1 VGRDGRK
8 PVSTAREIIIDALT
22 EIGAIAQGETPDD
35 GVMQLGLGRLQKLID
50 AWGAE
55 FGTIAVQDRNTFVL
69 TSGTS
74 EFTIGPTGD
83 LVTARPVWIQ
93 AVNYV
98 VPGGT
103 STVEV
108 PMGPMDKDQYAALS
122 IKNLS
127 SGLPQLYYYNATNT
141 NGTMDIWPVV
151 SQNVTLVLYLPRAVD
166 QPVTAGSTVIG
177 PPGYA
182 EAFLYQL
189 AVRLCNPM
197 GRQLTQEL
205 RDLSRAAFLRMQRPN
220 ADPGILGVDAALTPS
235 SGSAFNI
242 LTGNYTGSSN

>member
-1 VGRDGRK
+1 M
-8 PVSTAREIIIDALT
+8 STAREIITDALI

-35 GVMQLGLGRLQKLID
+35 GVMTLGLGRLQKLID
-50 AWGAE
+50 AWAAE
-55 FGTIAVQDRNTFVL
+55 FGTIAVQDRQTFVL

-74 EFTIGPTGD
+74 TFTIGPSGN
-83 LVTARPVWIQ
+83 LVTQRPVWIE

-98 VPGGT
+98 VPGSTGQPG
-103 STVEV
+103 TVEV
-108 PMGPMDKDQYAALS
+108 PMGPMNNDQYAALS

-141 NGTMDIWPVV
+141 NGTMNIWPVV